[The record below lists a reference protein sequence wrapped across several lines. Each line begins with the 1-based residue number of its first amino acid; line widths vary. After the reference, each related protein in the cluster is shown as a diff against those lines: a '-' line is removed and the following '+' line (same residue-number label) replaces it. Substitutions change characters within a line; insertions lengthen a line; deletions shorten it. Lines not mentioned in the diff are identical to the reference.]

1 MIRAGIIGGS
11 GYTGGE
17 LIRLLQNHP
26 EVTID
31 FVYSTTKAGKKISGT
46 HTDLLGILDLTFTD
60 SINSEVDVLFL
71 CLGHGN
77 SKSFLNNYSFSPNTR
92 IIDLST
98 DFRLMQDASFGGKE
112 FLYGLPELNRTAISS
127 ARYIANPGCFATC
140 IQLGLLPLANAQLLN
155 SDVHVNAVT
164 GSTGA

>member
-26 EVTID
+26 QVTVD

-46 HTDLLGILDLTFTD
+46 HTDLLGTLDLAFTD
-60 SINSEVDVLFL
+60 SVNAEVDILFL

-77 SKSFLNNYSFSPNTR
+77 SKSFLHNHSFSPKTR
-92 IIDLST
+92 IIDLSN
-98 DFRLMQDASFGGKE
+98 DFRLKQDASFDGNE
-112 FLYGLPELNRTAISS
+112 FVYGLPELNKTAISS

-140 IQLGLLPLANAQLLN
+140 IQLALLPLANAQMLN

-164 GSTGA
+164 